1 MNDPAPALTESHAKP
16 PLTDRFSSFSSFSHQ
31 GLLTVLIALVCTVPI
46 LAVQLPPLNDVLG
59 HIGRF
64 SLQIGL
70 DADPWLQQF
79 YSFKWQVIGN
89 LGADILVQLL
99 APALGVVSTVRLI
112 LAITQFIAALAI
124 LLISRELHGR
134 ITALS
139 LFALP
144 FIYGYP
150 FTFGFLNFSLSM
162 SLALLAFV
170 YWLRLGKRKA
180 WLARAGLFAP
190 LSLALWLCH
199 VYGWVFLGMLCTGA
213 SLAEARAEGGGWLS
227 MLWRTGLRCSG
238 LLVPVVPMLLWR
250 ADAVG
255 AQTTGWFFLGV
266 KLIWLLSALR
276 LEHQLIDLLSVVAVI
291 IVVMCAYR
299 VERLPRHVGLW
310 WALGIAIVAFLVLPS
325 KLFGSA
331 FADMRLVP
339 YLFILALLS
348 FDTTALSPMRG
359 KAFMTVGLAFLCLR
373 LTLTT
378 TVYVDREGRLEDY
391 LNALRVIPQHSRVVT
406 MVALPCGW
414 QLPWIIHLGSLAIAD
429 RQSFTNDQWHDPGV
443 NLLSVHYPQAGE
455 FSTDPS
461 QIIAPADPGN
471 DGTCAYSD
479 KLTLNDALARFPAKA
494 FTHLWIANVSPRHF
508 PKAPS
513 LQPLWSGKD
522 SIVYRIVQSPKG
534 ARSSSAMPKSTPS
547 LRSR

>member
-1 MNDPAPALTESHAKP
+1 
-16 PLTDRFSSFSSFSHQ
+16 
-31 GLLTVLIALVCTVPI
+31 VLIALVCTVPI

-70 DADPWLQQF
+70 GADPWLQQF

-170 YWLRLGKRKA
+170 FWLRLGKRKA

-213 SLAEARAEGGGWLS
+213 PPCRARAAGGGW
-227 MLWRTGLRCSG
+227 R
-238 LLVPVVPMLLWR
+238 
-250 ADAVG
+250 
-255 AQTTGWFFLGV
+255 
-266 KLIWLLSALR
+266 SALR
-276 LEHQLIDLLSVVAVI
+276 NGCDG
-291 IVVMCAYR
+291 
-299 VERLPRHVGLW
+299 P
-310 WALGIAIVAFLVLPS
+310 
-325 KLFGSA
+325 
-331 FADMRLVP
+331 
-339 YLFILALLS
+339 
-348 FDTTALSPMRG
+348 
-359 KAFMTVGLAFLCLR
+359 
-373 LTLTT
+373 
-378 TVYVDREGRLEDY
+378 
-391 LNALRVIPQHSRVVT
+391 
-406 MVALPCGW
+406 
-414 QLPWIIHLGSLAIAD
+414 
-429 RQSFTNDQWHDPGV
+429 
-443 NLLSVHYPQAGE
+443 
-455 FSTDPS
+455 
-461 QIIAPADPGN
+461 APA
-471 DGTCAYSD
+471 
-479 KLTLNDALARFPAKA
+479 
-494 FTHLWIANVSPRHF
+494 RH
-508 PKAPS
+508 A
-513 LQPLWSGKD
+513 G
-522 SIVYRIVQSPKG
+522 
-534 ARSSSAMPKSTPS
+534 
-547 LRSR
+547 SRRR